1 MMRDKEI
8 EETETGIQCQNITKR
23 VSWHSSL
30 ELRATPGRSSPCA
43 LGLCDKILPA
53 LLLHLPSVLVC
64 GQTYLP
70 LADLRPRLTD
80 LLARSLGLAHIR
92 FGLLGCSWL
101 RAQDGRSREARIV
114 TVLLQG
120 NRLVDERDLGSLSR
134 AHLLLQRGCRRC
146 VGQGACA
153 SFALEAESSGLGVV
167 IG

>member
-1 MMRDKEI
+1 VLSTKCNMMRDKEI

-64 GQTYLP
+64 GQTYFP

-80 LLARSLGLAHIR
+80 LLARTLALLTYDLVFLAARGLGLKT
-92 FGLLGCSWL
+92 G
-101 RAQDGRSREARIV
+101 EAAKR
-114 TVLLQG
+114 G
-120 NRLVDERDLGSLSR
+120 SSLSCSK
-134 AHLLLQRGCRRC
+134 ATAWSTNATLALL
-146 VGQGACA
+146 
-153 SFALEAESSGLGVV
+153 AERTFFFSEDAGGV
-167 IG
+167 